1 MLNYLKCK
9 KRKIKA
15 TNRQTIIGPTTTKT
29 ASTYII
35 YTNKTTHAS
44 RRYYKAG

>member
-9 KRKIKA
+9 IRKIKA

-29 ASTYII
+29 ASTYTI

-44 RRYYKAG
+44 KKCYKAG